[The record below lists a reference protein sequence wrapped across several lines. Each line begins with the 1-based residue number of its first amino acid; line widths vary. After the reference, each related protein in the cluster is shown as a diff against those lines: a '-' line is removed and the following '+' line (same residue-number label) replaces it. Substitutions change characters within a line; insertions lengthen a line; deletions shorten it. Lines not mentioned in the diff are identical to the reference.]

1 MLLFLPETLIPSR
14 ALHSTVRPH
23 CPPQL
28 DTYSLWGCH
37 IIRPHKFWTF
47 WPPSPSLSSKSIL
60 FIRKFAAF
68 LDTHSP
74 LCANVTYGR
83 PLSALFSPYYR
94 RYFIYFV
101 VSTPLS
107 LPLFS
112 LVRRIRY
119 CFFLCFFRAANPL
132 FSKNFL
138 SMLSPSPHCLTI
150 TQSIS
155 CRRRRLHNNQ

>member
-28 DTYSLWGCH
+28 DTYSLWGFH

-74 LCANVTYGR
+74 LCANVKHGSPAPWSQFLTMR
-83 PLSALFSPYYR
+83 PPVYLRWHISHLTLE
-94 RYFIYFV
+94 I
-101 VSTPLS
+101 LG
-107 LPLFS
+107 
-112 LVRRIRY
+112 
-119 CFFLCFFRAANPL
+119 AA
-132 FSKNFL
+132 
-138 SMLSPSPHCLTI
+138 SPSWAGDSTVRETWPSATPSKDEADLATPRWTARKPLQGQI
-150 TQSIS
+150 TSEYV
-155 CRRRRLHNNQ
+155 NAT

>member
-1 MLLFLPETLIPSR
+1 MNRSLSPPLHKSVTITGFVKNVEMLHFLLETLIPSR
-14 ALHSTVRPH
+14 ALHSTVHPRPSSA
-23 CPPQL
+23 L
-28 DTYSLWGCH
+28 
-37 IIRPHKFWTF
+37 
-47 WPPSPSLSSKSIL
+47 SPSAGYS
-60 FIRKFAAF
+60 
-68 LDTHSP
+68 
-74 LCANVTYGR
+74 
-83 PLSALFSPYYR
+83 LSALFSPYYR

-138 SMLSPSPHCLTI
+138 SILRCLTI